1 LRTARRAG
9 MVIWVTPVRNPV
21 PLREDLMR
29 TRSDLAAFRSQL
41 LALLNRA
48 EEVRS
53 VLATETE
60 RQSAA
65 ADGVVDPFRP
75 AELHSRA
82 AEEVVTTQL
91 LGLEAGV
98 EREVL
103 AALERIDRGA
113 FGKCERCGQ
122 AIPKGRLE
130 AIPYTRTCV
139 RCAG

>member
-1 LRTARRAG
+1 
-9 MVIWVTPVRNPV
+9 
-21 PLREDLMR
+21 MR
-29 TRSDLAAFRSQL
+29 SRSDLSAFRSQL

-53 VLATETE
+53 VLATETD
-60 RQSAA
+60 RQAVA

-103 AALERIDRGA
+103 AALERIDRGT
-113 FGKCERCGQ
+113 FGKCERCGN